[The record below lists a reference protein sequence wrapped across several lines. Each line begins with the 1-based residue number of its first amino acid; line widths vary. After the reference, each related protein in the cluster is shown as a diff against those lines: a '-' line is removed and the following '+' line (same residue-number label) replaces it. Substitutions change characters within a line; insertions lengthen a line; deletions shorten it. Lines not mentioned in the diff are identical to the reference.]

1 MFMTIYNFFADLF
14 FAGIT
19 DEYLS
24 AMVAP
29 FTSLLAFLTLIL
41 VVALG
46 IYVVYRFIR
55 FIMDMG
61 SFR

>member
-1 MFMTIYNFFADLF
+1 MFMTIYNFFAALF

-46 IYVVYRFIR
+46 VYVVYRFLR
-55 FIMDMG
+55 FLMDLA

>member
-46 IYVVYRFIR
+46 VYVGYRFLR
-55 FIMDMG
+55 FLMDLA